1 MVLSII
7 ILSLLL
13 TSPKTET
20 YYPMAG
26 VVVDVNY
33 DTDIVTI
40 DSHSNLWEFKGTE
53 DWCPGDIAAC
63 IMSDNGTRTIYDDII
78 VDVRYQGKGYY
89 Q

>member
-1 MVLSII
+1 MVLSPI

-13 TSPKTET
+13 TSPKTE

-78 VDVRYQGKGYY
+78 VDVRYQKGKRYC